1 MAWQVLTVCVL
12 SRFMHG
18 VRCQDAMQVL
28 KRTVQ
33 TAVVWTMY
41 EELVPRVT
49 RMAEA
54 LRQSTP
60 RS

>member
-1 MAWQVLTVCVL
+1 MAWQVLTVCGL
-12 SRFMHG
+12 SRSLH
-18 VRCQDAMQVL
+18 VVNCEDAMQVL

-49 RMAEA
+49 RVAEV